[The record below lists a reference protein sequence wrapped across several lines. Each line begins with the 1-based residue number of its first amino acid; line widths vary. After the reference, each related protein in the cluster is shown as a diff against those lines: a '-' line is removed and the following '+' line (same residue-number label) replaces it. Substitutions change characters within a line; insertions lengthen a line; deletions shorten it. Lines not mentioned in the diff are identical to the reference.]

1 MRRQPGGIESGDA
14 FWRNESTCADV
25 SSRRLPE
32 EDGDGS
38 EVEVDEVLGLYES
51 GSDAST
57 QHAQLSTGALPGGW
71 MTDHASRTIQSC
83 MRQRLS
89 VLQQI
94 ERSQRLAG
102 APRPE
107 VLVVF
112 ESRHE
117 RSDRLTFCQQH
128 NAMSCRTACQTPS

>member
-89 VLQQI
+89 VL
-94 ERSQRLAG
+94 
-102 APRPE
+102 
-107 VLVVF
+107 VVF